1 MKLDADLSAALEEAF
16 GNMPVTQS
24 AEFKRR
30 FQKLCENAL
39 ISNQVESEVRR
50 VLELTIADDG
60 EDA

>member
-1 MKLDADLSAALEEAF
+1 MKLDTDLAAALEEAF
-16 GNMPVTQS
+16 ANMPVKQS